1 MRKNNNAVIDEKN
14 NTLNLKQFE
23 NLYEI
28 KGNRR
33 PIGPSEQR
41 KPFINHCIKLE
52 KGDCIYF
59 FTDGYPDQFGGPK
72 GKKFMYKSFKRLL
85 ISIAK
90 EPIEEQRILLD
101 ERFEEWR
108 SDHEQVDDICVIGVK
123 F

>member
-1 MRKNNNAVIDEKN
+1 MALLS
-14 NTLNLKQFE
+14 T
-23 NLYEI
+23 
-28 KGNRR
+28 
-33 PIGPSEQR
+33 
-41 KPFINHCIKLE
+41 KPFINHSIKLE

-85 ISIAK
+85 ISIAN
-90 EPIEEQRILLD
+90 EPIEEQRRLLD

-108 SDHEQVDDICVIGVK
+108 LDHEQVDDICVIGVK